1 MGFIK
6 KEEKMSETYKS
17 KCPECGE
24 AIELDSYDDV
34 GDEVECYACGSV
46 LIIKQ
51 LDPPRVSTIKRVSD
65 DDSED
70 FSDIEDIDELKGLR
84 GNDFED

>member
-1 MGFIK
+1 
-6 KEEKMSETYKS
+6 MSETYRT
-17 KCPECGE
+17 KCPECKE

-34 GDEVECYACGSV
+34 GDEVECYACGSL

-51 LDPPRVSTIKRVSD
+51 LDPPRVSTIKRVSED

-84 GNDFED
+84 DNEFDD